1 MPLKMFLAIIYS
13 LFIGQE
19 TGDEHKSCFI
29 QTSRK
34 PWNLIPGMK
43 RSSEQTL
50 RAFARNRGLLAL
62 VYLLY
67 IIFEKALI
75 VKLFPN

>member
-50 RAFARNRGLLAL
+50 RAFARKPRTLTSSVVYLGKNNYELNAAL
-62 VYLLY
+62 V
-67 IIFEKALI
+67 I
-75 VKLFPN
+75 P